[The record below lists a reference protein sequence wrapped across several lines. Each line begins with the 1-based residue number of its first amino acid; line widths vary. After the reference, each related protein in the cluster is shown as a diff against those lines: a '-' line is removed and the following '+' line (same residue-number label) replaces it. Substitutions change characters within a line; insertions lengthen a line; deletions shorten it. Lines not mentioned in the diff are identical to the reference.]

1 MDGMMGNSMM
11 NPMMGGFSFFIGLL
25 WLLLFAA
32 LVVGGIV
39 LVRWLLSDSGR
50 KTLRRDRALEV
61 ARTRLAKGE
70 ISPDEFKT
78 VKQTLEAD

>member
-1 MDGMMGNSMM
+1 MMGNGMM
-11 NPMMGGFSFFIGLL
+11 NPMMGGFGFLMGLL

-32 LVVGGIV
+32 LVGIF
-39 LVRWLLSDSGR
+39 LVRWLLSDSGQ